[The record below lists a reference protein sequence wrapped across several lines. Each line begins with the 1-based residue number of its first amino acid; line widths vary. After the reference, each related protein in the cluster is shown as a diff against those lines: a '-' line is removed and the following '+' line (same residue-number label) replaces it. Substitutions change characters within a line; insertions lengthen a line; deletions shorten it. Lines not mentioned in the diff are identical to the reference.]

1 LNFFKFWKILKNKKP
16 GDKSEKSGDKP
27 KTDPFLVNA
36 IDLQGAKVLVWPE
49 QAELTKVKN
58 VIIDKERHQ
67 SCEDKIWSREVMLE
81 KPADG
86 KDALKIIVK
95 ASTLKGGGASRQLE
109 ARSELCSAEHTKPI
123 GQIGHV
129 DRSNYGEP
137 NKDDEAEEP
146 RSG

>member
-1 LNFFKFWKILKNKKP
+1 LKNKKP
-16 GDKSEKSGDKP
+16 GDKSEKSDDKP

-58 VIIDKERHQ
+58 VIIQQRKA
-67 SCEDKIWSREVMLE
+67 
-81 KPADG
+81 ADG

-109 ARSELCSAEHTKPI
+109 ARSELCSAEHTKSI